1 MIPFLSPLKKWI
13 RWRLDRVRQARALG
27 VRVGRDCRIY
37 DCSFGSEPYL
47 ITIGDHVTIAKNT
60 QFFTHDG
67 AVWVFR
73 DEFPDVDVFA
83 PVRVGN
89 NVFIGAYSIILPGTV
104 IGNNCI
110 IGAGSLVRGTIP
122 DNSVAAGVPARVIKT
137 VAEYRK
143 KALQSAVHIRKLS
156 REEKRRVLCEKFG
169 LE

>member
-1 MIPFLSPLKKWI
+1 MFK
-13 RWRLDRVRQARALG
+13 A
-27 VRVGRDCRIY
+27 VGKLAIQSRG
-37 DCSFGSEPYL
+37 GSK
-47 ITIGDHVTIAKNT
+47 VT
-60 QFFTHDG
+60 
-67 AVWVFR
+67 
-73 DEFPDVDVFA
+73 
-83 PVRVGN
+83 VGN

-137 VAEYRK
+137 VAEYRA
-143 KALQSAVHIRKLS
+143 KALQSAVHIRGLS